1 MFVDVTFWF
10 IRSLFTGV
18 GLDELST
25 EFASW
30 IQLLFATERLSDNST
45 VLTVC
50 GIPLSAAALQH
61 SQSVAGDVPYIAV
74 EPRLVII
81 VPWHHIDQ
89 CLPVDERHV
98 FQWLANRAGLY
109 RNSR

>member
-1 MFVDVTFWF
+1 MFWF
-10 IRSLFTGV
+10 NRSLFTGV

-30 IQLLFATERLSDNST
+30 IQLLFATERPSDNST

-50 GIPLSAAALQH
+50 GIPSSAALQH
-61 SQSVAGDVPYIAV
+61 SQSVAGDVRYIAK
-74 EPRLVII
+74 PRFVII

-98 FQWLANRAGLY
+98 FQWLANRAGLH